1 MDDSEYARKVGE
13 ILSRVPGIDDKGYSR
28 KYEFNKIVYPH
39 PEKFTE
45 DDLRRM
51 GYLPEKKESKMCWND
66 VRKKLPEEDQNC
78 LICYLEED
86 GDFIYHRAYFCEG
99 SFRSLEN
106 HSSYPLVAEL
116 WIPIPEC
123 KEVE

>member
-1 MDDSEYARKVGE
+1 MDEHTQNELGLL
-13 ILSRVPGIDDKGYSR
+13 IG
-28 KYEFNKIVYPH
+28 KIVEQQNQMVLNIQQKNLEQ
-39 PEKFTE
+39 EKMF
-45 DDLRRM
+45 
-51 GYLPEKKESKMCWND
+51 WND

-106 HSSYPLVAEL
+106 HNSYPLVAEL